1 MQIHTPARRRSRR
14 TRWIIFGTMLFAALA
29 VLPVAKALGLLPFPL
44 GFQGLTPVS
53 DQELGAMRGGFVL
66 PNGIVL
72 TFQLRFRTLVNHVQ
86 ENFEVFTDTSP
97 ELEGFTGVI
106 NTVTVEPGAEPGEP
120 AVTIVVEPTM
130 DITGIMNVIQ
140 NNVSGVTIQNQ
151 NSLTLDL
158 SNVNQAIVATQAN
171 NLAFRLRSL
180 ALFGF

>member
-1 MQIHTPARRRSRR
+1 
-14 TRWIIFGTMLFAALA
+14 MLFAALA

-72 TFQLRFRTLVNHVQ
+72 TFQLSFRTLVNHVQ
-86 ENFEVFTDTSP
+86 ENFDEFTDTSFEP
-97 ELEGFTGVI
+97 GGELAGFTGVI

-120 AVTIVVEPTM
+120 AVTIVVEPTN

-151 NSLTLDL
+151 NSLTLNL

-180 ALFGF
+180 ALFSF